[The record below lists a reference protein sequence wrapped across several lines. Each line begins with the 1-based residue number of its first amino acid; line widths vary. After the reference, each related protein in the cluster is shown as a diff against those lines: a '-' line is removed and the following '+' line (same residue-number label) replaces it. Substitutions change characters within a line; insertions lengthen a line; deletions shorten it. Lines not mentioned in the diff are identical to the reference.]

1 MTDLW
6 NLLQHWW
13 LAFFSALER
22 LAGVIVDTAQ
32 ERTVHAALDAMEG
45 VCGISLGE
53 LGSRLSPDRNRTA
66 IIVQPLS
73 GNAPMFYRAFLI
85 CGYPPLPFAPSSA
98 LHLHVGVPYCILCSG
113 GTVLHCRGL
122 HLTRRISTLDRY
134 CQFAGIRRMSMSLP
148 GANAAA
154 IDGSDAKSAT
164 ASRWRNPAI
173 YFAAAWSGF
182 FVMGIELL
190 GGRLLAPYFGS
201 SIFVWGALIA
211 VFMTCLAIGY
221 LIGGQLS
228 LRTPSLGALGMLLI
242 AEALLALPV
251 VYAGDPMLDW
261 LSFTVSD
268 PRYGSL
274 IAAIL
279 LFGAPTLFSGMV
291 SPYAVRLLIDDL
303 EKSGRS
309 AGRLYFASTL
319 GSAGGTILTTFYLV
333 LFLEINTIILCLIG
347 ISFFVGAALCL
358 TMRNG
363 HGR

>member
-1 MTDLW
+1 
-6 NLLQHWW
+6 
-13 LAFFSALER
+13 
-22 LAGVIVDTAQ
+22 
-32 ERTVHAALDAMEG
+32 
-45 VCGISLGE
+45 
-53 LGSRLSPDRNRTA
+53 
-66 IIVQPLS
+66 
-73 GNAPMFYRAFLI
+73 
-85 CGYPPLPFAPSSA
+85 
-98 LHLHVGVPYCILCSG
+98 
-113 GTVLHCRGL
+113 
-122 HLTRRISTLDRY
+122 
-134 CQFAGIRRMSMSLP
+134 MSMSLQNS
-148 GANAAA
+148 NAAA
-154 IDGSDAKSAT
+154 IDSAALEST
-164 ASRWRNPAI
+164 TQPRWRNPAI

-221 LIGGQLS
+221 LIGGQMS
-228 LRTPSLGALGMLLI
+228 LRSPSLGALGMLLI
-242 AEALLALPV
+242 AEALLALPIV
-251 VYAGDPMLDW
+251 FAGDPMLDW
-261 LSFTVSD
+261 LSYTVSD

-274 IAAIL
+274 LGAIL

-303 EKSGRS
+303 AKSGRS

-333 LFLEINTIILCLIG
+333 LFLEINTIILGLIG

-358 TMRNG
+358 TMRRA